1 VTAGSTAPASGPAQ
15 LLRDVPPPAP
25 RFDHLARLTHDTGI
39 WEHTRFGA
47 PRTDHGSCTDDA
59 ARAVVV
65 GCAAAA
71 DDVVAA
77 DLAERAFG
85 FVTAARSSR
94 GVYRNRCDST
104 GRWLDERGPDDT
116 QGRAWWALGT
126 AARSGPSTAVR
137 ERALDLAEEVAV
149 FSSPYLRANATA
161 VLGAAELVLA
171 DPEHAAGTAAL
182 LRCSDAIAVL
192 VRARR
197 GWPEPTLA
205 YDNAR
210 IPEALL
216 AAGGV
221 LGDEG
226 LQQLG
231 LDLLGWLVAEE
242 TRGDH
247 FSFAP
252 AGGRPVGGSKPGFD
266 QQPIEG
272 AAMASA
278 CARAWRLT
286 GDRCW
291 GVGADRAARWFL
303 GANDVGVALYD
314 PGTGATYDGLEPAGV
329 NRNRGA
335 ESTLSGLEALLAA
348 RTTGPVH
355 DTDPAEAGS

>member
-1 VTAGSTAPASGPAQ
+1 MAGSSAPPASRRAQ
-15 LLRDVPPPAP
+15 LLRAPAPAP
-25 RFDHLARLTHDTGI
+25 RFDHLARLTHDRGI
-39 WEHTRFGA
+39 WEHTRFGT

-65 GCAAAA
+65 GCAAAP
-71 DDVVAA
+71 DDAVAA
-77 DLAERAFG
+77 ELAERAFG
-85 FVTAARSSR
+85 FVTAARTGR

-116 QGRAWWALGT
+116 QGRVWWALGA
-126 AARSGPSTAVR
+126 AARSGPTTSVR
-137 ERALDLAEEVAV
+137 ARALDLAEEVAV
-149 FSSPYLRANATA
+149 FASPYLRANATA
-161 VLGAAELVLA
+161 ALGAADLVVA
-171 DPEHAAGTAAL
+171 EPDHPAGTAAL
-182 LRCSDAIAVL
+182 VRCSDTIAVL

-197 GWPEPTLA
+197 GWPEPALA

-221 LGDEG
+221 LGDER

-231 LDLLGWLVAEE
+231 LDLLEWLVAEE
-242 TRGDH
+242 TLGDH

-291 GVGADRAARWFL
+291 GAAADRAARWFL

-355 DTDPAEAGS
+355 DADPAEAGT